1 LWVLDHRSGVTV
13 HRKTGARRNERAAV
27 RLTLP
32 VRRHN
37 GIPAAALACAA
48 LASAAA
54 AGPAQASQASFA
66 VSLTGSQTTRA
77 DASDRCRDAGGATA
91 TRSGQ
96 LTERVDFHTT
106 RPGRLVFATVGRHG
120 VVLKR
125 QSAMLAGGTATR
137 SSTLDERGITPSAC
151 AEVAP
156 AADCGSR
163 SFGDWRLSLAGSGAI
178 ALALRTGPVA
188 GGDPFRTC
196 QNPFDG
202 FPRLARRAAARMTK
216 RALFNRKKRTLKVG
230 GRLDQRREFADGYT
244 GAKGTVTTS
253 LRFTAV
259 LTRRR

>member
-1 LWVLDHRSGVTV
+1 M
-13 HRKTGARRNERAAV
+13 RRNKGISAAV
-27 RLTLP
+27 
-32 VRRHN
+32 
-37 GIPAAALACAA
+37 LACAA
-48 LASAAA
+48 LACAAA
-54 AGPAQASQASFA
+54 AGPAQARQAAFA
-66 VSLTGSQTTRA
+66 VSITGSQTTRA
-77 DASDRCRDAGGATA
+77 AASDRCHDAAGATA

-137 SSTLDERGITPSAC
+137 ASTLDERGITPAAC

-156 AADCGSR
+156 SAECGSR
-163 SFGDWRLSLAGSGAI
+163 SFGDWRLTLAGSGSI
-178 ALALRTGPVA
+178 ALALRAGPVA

-202 FPRLARRAAARMTK
+202 FPRLARRLAARTTRK
-216 RALFNRKKRTLKVG
+216 ALFNHRKRTLKVA
-230 GRLDQRREFADGYT
+230 GRLDRRREFADGYT

-259 LTRRR
+259 LTRR